1 VTQNDA
7 DWLAARFEEHRPRLR
22 SVALRMLGS
31 PAEADDAVQEA
42 WLRFSQADTA
52 GVENLGGWLTTV
64 VSRVCLNAL
73 NARRVRQAQPIDEDV
88 TDDGL
93 GPAELSGPEQEA
105 LLADSIGVALLVVLD
120 NLTPAE
126 RVAFVLHDM
135 FAVPFDDISAIVGRS
150 PAATRQLASRAR
162 RRVQGLGPVTET
174 EGIRHAQ
181 LVDAFLKA
189 ARGGDFSSLLALL
202 DPDVVM
208 RADEAA
214 VILGAPAETRGAQK
228 VAGFLRRARGALPA
242 LVDGV
247 PAAVWMPQG
256 ELRVVYRFTVD
267 QDHIVGVDLLADP
280 DRLSELDL
288 AIGEAP

>member
-1 VTQNDA
+1 
-7 DWLAARFEEHRPRLR
+7 
-22 SVALRMLGS
+22 MLGS
-31 PAEADDAVQEA
+31 PTEADDAVQEA

-73 NARRVRQAQPIDEDV
+73 NARRIRSAQPIDDDL
-88 TDDGL
+88 TDERMD
-93 GPAELSGPEQEA
+93 LSGPEQEA

-120 NLTPAE
+120 NLTPSE

-135 FAVPFDDISAIVGRS
+135 FAVPFDDISTIVGRS

-162 RRVQGLGPVTET
+162 RRVQGLGRQSEFESES
-174 EGIRHAQ
+174 EGIRHARV
-181 LVDAFLKA
+181 VDAFLKA

-208 RADEAA
+208 RADQAA
-214 VILGAPAETRGAQK
+214 VALGAPAEVQGAAE

-247 PAAVWMPQG
+247 PAAVWMPKG
-256 ELRVVYRFTVD
+256 ELRVVFCFTVD
-267 QDHIVGVDLLADP
+267 EDRILGVDLVADH

-288 AIGEAP
+288 AVGEAP

>member
-1 VTQNDA
+1 LDVTPNDT

-31 PAEADDAVQEA
+31 PDEADDAVQEA

-52 GVENLGGWLTTV
+52 GVENLGAWLTTV
-64 VSRVCLNAL
+64 VSRVCLTAL
-73 NARRVRQAQPIDEDV
+73 NARRVRRAEPFDEDV
-88 TDDGL
+88 AED
-93 GPAELSGPEQEA
+93 PADRSGPEQEA

-135 FAVPFDDISAIVGRS
+135 FAVPFDDIAVVVGRS

-162 RRVQGLGPVTET
+162 RRIQGLGRAPASD
-174 EGIRHAQ
+174 GIRHARV
-181 LVDAFLKA
+181 VDAFLRA

-208 RADEAA
+208 RADQAA
-214 VILGAPAETRGAQK
+214 VLMGAPAETRGADE

-247 PAAVWMPQG
+247 PAAVWMPKG
-256 ELRVVYRFTVD
+256 ELRVVYRFAID
-267 QDHIVGVDLLADP
+267 RDRIVSVDLVADP
-280 DRLSELDL
+280 ARLSELDL
-288 AIGEAP
+288 TVGEAP